1 MTDTNAWDMIADPPS
16 ELRSSSSRGS
26 RAEFMESQVS
36 QQMIKIDEAELQALG
51 LAKEDIAEEA
61 ERQRADR
68 KRRSKSP
75 ALESIRKASI
85 HVLQKFGAIS
95 KKREQ
100 AVPLYK
106 NPEIDLIPLET
117 CCKRPKEFFQEP
129 KPFSFRDLGKILLP
143 STESRQEKCAYL
155 FRGASFSDE
164 EQQQR
169 EAASEVA
176 RLPEYDPFCPV
187 HGSRR
192 RFARR
197 QHLVTMQHLMTSVDH
212 DDMPES
218 AAYLYNQ
225 DFLAKIIRKKKRA
238 MLSGNEKIK
247 VAKVMQKIK
256 ANLLII
262 SLAFLFLF
270 SAFNGLSNLQTSVNN
285 ELGADS
291 LAVLYLSLAISS
303 LFVPTYMIN
312 RLGCKLTLIVATSS
326 HVFYMAVNI
335 RPSYSSLIPASIL
348 AGIAGSCLWGAK
360 CAYITEMGIRYARVN
375 IESQNTVIVRFFGYF
390 FMIVHS
396 GQVFGNLLSSLI
408 MTAAMKTP
416 QPLDQVYKTCG
427 HAFPTNLSELTEIAA
442 QNLERPNSRIY
453 LSVCLTYLASAIVAV
468 MIVSMFLNALHKDVI
483 NRGKAP
489 IFDAPILKQTLKNCR
504 NPKIM
509 LLVPLTVFNGFE
521 QAFVIGIFT
530 KAFVGCGL
538 GVPQIGFVC
547 TAFGISDAI
556 CSLVFGPLIKLFGR
570 MPLFV
575 FGAVNNMLMIV
586 TLMIWPLN
594 PADKAILYVAATVW
608 GMADGV
614 WNTQING
621 FWVALVGRQSLD
633 LAFTSYRFWE
643 SIGLAAGFAM
653 SRLCSVETVLLILF
667 CLLLLGMI
675 GYCAIEL
682 YDDVTSYCSKL
693 ASVCYIR
700 KVDGT
705 KSEMSLIAPNVY

>member
-408 MTAAMKTP
+408 MTAAMRTP

-468 MIVSMFLNALHKDVI
+468 MIVSMFLNALHKDVV